1 VLTSCEKQPNSQS
14 LNTLGCGICARITHI
29 TAAPEICRRLQEMGI
44 CHSNVIRKISD
55 HGAVVCEVGQ
65 SRLVLSSSLVK
76 NIFVEE
82 VSV

>member
-1 VLTSCEKQPNSQS
+1 MLPPFDNQPNSQS
-14 LNTLGCGICARITHI
+14 LNQLGCGICARITHI

-44 CHSNVIRKISD
+44 CQSNVIRKISD

-65 SRLVLSSSLVK
+65 SRLILSSSLVQ